1 VNDDIRIE
9 SLQRE
14 HAVDRF
20 ECGQPDLDR
29 FLVRFAFQAQ
39 QANASRAYVALN
51 SETVI
56 GYYTL
61 VVGHV
66 LHEQAP
72 ERLSKGLARHP
83 IPLVVLARL
92 AVHRGW
98 QGRGIGAG
106 LLRAAMERTL
116 QIAEIAGVRALA
128 VNAKDDAA
136 VSFYARYGFIP
147 SPIDPLHLYLLLK
160 DVQRVR
166 RTK

>member
-1 VNDDIRIE
+1 MNDDIHIE
-9 SLQRE
+9 SLQRA
-14 HAVDRF
+14 HAVDQF

-39 QANASRAYVALN
+39 QANASRTYVALN
-51 SETVI
+51 NETVI

-92 AVHRGW
+92 AVHRDW

-136 VSFYARYGFIP
+136 VSFYARYGFI
-147 SPIDPLHLYLLLK
+147 
-160 DVQRVR
+160 R
-166 RTK
+166 RRSIRSICICC

>member
-1 VNDDIRIE
+1 MNDDIHIE
-9 SLQRE
+9 SLQRA
-14 HAVDRF
+14 HAVDQF

-39 QANASRAYVALN
+39 QANASRTYVALN
-51 SETVI
+51 NETVI

-83 IPLVVLARL
+83 IPLVVLERL
-92 AVHRGW
+92 AVHRDW

-136 VSFYARYGFIP
+136 VSFYARYGFMP

-160 DVQRVR
+160 DVQRILR
-166 RTK
+166 K

>member
-1 VNDDIRIE
+1 MNDDIHIE
-9 SLQRE
+9 SLQRA
-14 HAVDRF
+14 HAVDQF

-39 QANASRAYVALN
+39 QANASRTYVALN
-51 SETVI
+51 NETVI

-92 AVHRGW
+92 AVHRDW

-136 VSFYARYGFIP
+136 VSFYARYGFMP

-160 DVQRVR
+160 DVQRILR
-166 RTK
+166 K